1 MNKIFCLAVALI
13 SLLGGYAQQ
22 PNKLEIPLLK
32 QNEKVIHHT
41 GYAFSYNEL
50 HEQANWVAYQLTAS
64 ETNSVIS
71 RSDKF
76 RVDPAV
82 KTGTAENK
90 DYAASGYD
98 RGHLAPAADMG
109 WSATTMSESFYYSNM
124 SPQLPTFNRS
134 VWKRAESL
142 VRTWAATYDSLYI
155 VTGPVLSSG
164 LKSIGRNKVSVPN
177 YYYKVILDNKKGQ
190 RKSIAFIIRNES
202 SEEPLQQ
209 FVVSVDKV
217 ENMTGID
224 FFPLLPDDLENKL
237 ESSANLNAWI
247 WENSSSTSSVG
258 NSDTETTQLN
268 QCKGKTK
275 KGTRCKNK
283 TNNKSGYCYL
293 HE

>member
-1 MNKIFCLAVALI
+1 MNKIY
-13 SLLGGYAQQ
+13 SLFITIVCTVNGYAQQ

-32 QNEKVIHHT
+32 QSQKVIYHT

-76 RVDPAV
+76 MIDPEV
-82 KTGTAENK
+82 KTGTADNE

-109 WSATTMSESFYYSNM
+109 WSATTMTESFYYSNM
-124 SPQLPTFNRS
+124 SPQLPAFNRG

-155 VTGPVLSSG
+155 ATGPVLSSG
-164 LKSIGRNKVSVPN
+164 LKSIGHNKVSVPD

-190 RKSIAFIIRNES
+190 RKSIAFIIPNES
-202 SEEPLQQ
+202 SKEPLQH

-237 ESSANLNAWI
+237 ENTVNVKAWI
-247 WENSSSTSSVG
+247 WESTSTINRGVNSVQPG
-258 NSDTETTQLN
+258 NSTQCN
-268 QCKGKTK
+268 GKTK

-283 TNNKSGYCYL
+283 TTNQSGYCHL